1 MEPAQSEMSIL
12 GCSTN
17 GKGHNL
23 GDDKYVPMKTMPEE
37 LDTNG
42 TQNARFDDPDGIL
55 ESEEF
60 LPNGD
65 GTKPMRFT
73 DFEGKTSFGM
83 SVFNLGNAIMGSGIL
98 GLAYAMANTGIL
110 LFLFLLTVVA
120 VLSCYSIHLLLKS
133 SGIVGIR
140 AYEQLG
146 YRAFGTPGKMAAG
159 IAITLQNIGAMS
171 SYLYI
176 VKSEFPLVIQAF
188 SRADPTADLWY
199 LNGNY
204 LVVMVS
210 IGVILPLAL
219 MKQLGYLGYT
229 SGFSLSCMVFFLS
242 AVIYKKFQIPCP
254 FEEFSAA
261 NHTVSHQDIHL
272 NITDN
277 HATHDNGLVH
287 EMDDSHCGAR
297 MFTMNSQTA
306 YTIPI
311 LAFAFVC
318 HPEVLPIYTEL
329 RNPTQRRMQHVSNL
343 SILVMYT
350 MYFLAA
356 LFGYLTF
363 YGKTETELLHTYS
376 RIDPYDTLILCVRLA
391 VLTAVT
397 LTVPIV
403 LFPVRRALNQMFF
416 ASKSF
421 NWLRH
426 VAIAVTLL
434 SFINMLVIFA
444 PNILGIFGII
454 GATSA
459 PCLIFI
465 FPAIFYIR
473 IVPKEQEPMH
483 SIPKILA
490 ACFAGLGV
498 AFMIM
503 SLSFIIID
511 WTTGSS
517 NSGGGH

>member
-23 GDDKYVPMKTMPEE
+23 GDDKYVPMKTLPEE

-242 AVIYKKFQIPCP
+242 AVRLQTSSHCQLRL
-254 FEEFSAA
+254 FSANLTCVNICCDTA
-261 NHTVSHQDIHL
+261 PDHDGPYTSNSIPLQSTCLGLTLIHSI
-272 NITDN
+272 N
-277 HATHDNGLVH
+277 
-287 EMDDSHCGAR
+287 
-297 MFTMNSQTA
+297 
-306 YTIPI
+306 P
-311 LAFAFVC
+311 
-318 HPEVLPIYTEL
+318 
-329 RNPTQRRMQHVSNL
+329 NPTITPDGTNPWHFLPVL
-343 SILVMYT
+343 SGPATV
-350 MYFLAA
+350 
-356 LFGYLTF
+356 G
-363 YGKTETELLHTYS
+363 
-376 RIDPYDTLILCVRLA
+376 LC
-391 VLTAVT
+391 
-397 LTVPIV
+397 P
-403 LFPVRRALNQMFF
+403 
-416 ASKSF
+416 
-421 NWLRH
+421 
-426 VAIAVTLL
+426 
-434 SFINMLVIFA
+434 
-444 PNILGIFGII
+444 
-454 GATSA
+454 
-459 PCLIFI
+459 
-465 FPAIFYIR
+465 
-473 IVPKEQEPMH
+473 
-483 SIPKILA
+483 
-490 ACFAGLGV
+490 
-498 AFMIM
+498 
-503 SLSFIIID
+503 
-511 WTTGSS
+511 
-517 NSGGGH
+517 

>member
-12 GCSTN
+12 GCSPN
-17 GKGHNL
+17 GKGHDL
-23 GDDKYVPMKTMPEE
+23 GDDTYVPMKTMPEE
-37 LDTNG
+37 LDT
-42 TQNARFDDPDGIL
+42 FDEPDGIL

-65 GTKPMRFT
+65 GKKPMRFT

-110 LFLFLLTVVA
+110 LFLFLLTAVA
-120 VLSCYSIHLLLKS
+120 ALSCYSIHLLLKS

-188 SRADPTADLWY
+188 SRADPTDDLWY

-204 LVVMVS
+204 LVIMVS
-210 IGVILPLAL
+210 ISVILPLAL

-261 NHTVSHQDIHL
+261 NHTVSHLDIHL

-277 HATHDNGLVH
+277 HATNDNGLVH

-363 YGKTETELLHTYS
+363 YGKTESELLHTYS

-403 LFPVRRALNQMFF
+403 LFPVRRALDQMFF

-421 NWLRH
+421 NWVRH
-426 VAIAVTLL
+426 VAIAVALL

-465 FPAIFYIR
+465 FPAVFYIR

-483 SIPKILA
+483 STPKILA

-498 AFMIM
+498 AFMTM

>member
-12 GCSTN
+12 GCSPN

-65 GTKPMRFT
+65 GKKPMHFT

-188 SRADPTADLWY
+188 SRADPNADLWY

-210 IGVILPLAL
+210 IGIILPLAL

-261 NHTVSHQDIHL
+261 NHTVSHLDIHL

-503 SLSFIIID
+503 SLSFIIVD

>member
-1 MEPAQSEMSIL
+1 LTTMLPAA
-12 GCSTN
+12 
-17 GKGHNL
+17 
-23 GDDKYVPMKTMPEE
+23 P
-37 LDTNG
+37 
-42 TQNARFDDPDGIL
+42 
-55 ESEEF
+55 
-60 LPNGD
+60 
-65 GTKPMRFT
+65 KPAEN
-73 DFEGKTSFGM
+73 FEGKTSFGM

-188 SRADPTADLWY
+188 SRADPNADLWY

-210 IGVILPLAL
+210 IGIILPLAL

-242 AVIYKKFQIPCP
+242 VIYKKFQIPCP

-261 NHTVSHQDIHL
+261 NHTVSVVYGNTGRL
-272 NITDN
+272 C
-277 HATHDNGLVH
+277 AFPL
-287 EMDDSHCGAR
+287 
-297 MFTMNSQTA
+297 QTA

-503 SLSFIIID
+503 SLSFIIVD